1 MTHRER
7 FLSLM
12 KGEPVDRV
20 PVYYFGTWRETKTRW
35 RDAGLAGVSDLIA
48 DAGPQLPEM
57 DPDWEAGMWGCHG
70 LVRCGPLGSLPAEV
84 VGRDGSFL
92 LKRDALGAL
101 VKESVDGSTVPEIIR
116 PALEP
121 SRESWR
127 RFRAFLD
134 PDDAQRR
141 PAGWEKA
148 AESCAAG
155 DMVRSFMGGSLYGWF
170 RNWMGIEAISFL
182 VHDDPMLLEEMVDH
196 VTRFFMRLM
205 DPVLS
210 RVRFDFK
217 TVACRLRS
225 STLTKS

>member
-57 DPDWEAGMWGCHG
+57 DPD
-70 LVRCGPLGSLPAEV
+70 
-84 VGRDGSFL
+84 F
-92 LKRDALGAL
+92 
-101 VKESVDGSTVPEIIR
+101 
-116 PALEP
+116 
-121 SRESWR
+121 
-127 RFRAFLD
+127 D

-225 STLTKS
+225 STRTGTSSSSRRSGCNPDSISSFPSRRASGAPRRLLFAAPSGGT